1 MKKLFFFVPII
12 FLIFATTLTKN
23 STKKLDKEIFQL
35 KENIRIL
42 DDRYELTL
50 LDYSILTSPKK
61 LMEYQQFYFD
71 DKFIQKK
78 IENLSKIELNYEDYL
93 FHAGTL
99 EKEGK
104 IFSMGG
110 RVLNFVSLS
119 NEFINARENVNK
131 YLNKLNWTGGFY
143 RKDIGYKVINK

>member
-1 MKKLFFFVPII
+1 MLRILDKLMKKLFFFTPII

-35 KENIRIL
+35 RENIRIL

-71 DKFIQKK
+71 DKLVQKK
-78 IENLSKIELNYEDYL
+78 IENLKKIEFLKDKL
-93 FHAGTL
+93 KI
-99 EKEGK
+99 EKMVK
-104 IFSMGG
+104 ID
-110 RVLNFVSLS
+110 
-119 NEFINARENVNK
+119 E
-131 YLNKLNWTGGFY
+131 
-143 RKDIGYKVINK
+143 

>member
-1 MKKLFFFVPII
+1 MKKLFFFTPII

-23 STKKLDKEIFQL
+23 STKKLDKEIFKL

-71 DKFIQKK
+71 EQFVQKK
-78 IENLSKIELNYEDYL
+78 IENLSIIEFLNDKLKID
-93 FHAGTL
+93 
-99 EKEGK
+99 K
-104 IFSMGG
+104 M
-110 RVLNFVSLS
+110 V
-119 NEFINARENVNK
+119 
-131 YLNKLNWTGGFY
+131 
-143 RKDIGYKVINK
+143 KVDE

>member
-1 MKKLFFFVPII
+1 MKKLFFFTPII

-71 DKFIQKK
+71 EKFVKKK
-78 IENLSKIELNYEDYL
+78 IENLSKIEFLKDKL
-93 FHAGTL
+93 KM
-99 EKEGK
+99 EK
-104 IFSMGG
+104 M
-110 RVLNFVSLS
+110 
-119 NEFINARENVNK
+119 VNI
-131 YLNKLNWTGGFY
+131 
-143 RKDIGYKVINK
+143 DE

>member
-1 MKKLFFFVPII
+1 MKKLSFFIPII

-42 DDRYELTL
+42 EDRYELTL

-71 DKFIQKK
+71 DKFVQKK
-78 IENLSKIELNYEDYL
+78 IENLSTIEILNNNLKID
-93 FHAGTL
+93 
-99 EKEGK
+99 KMV
-104 IFSMGG
+104 I
-110 RVLNFVSLS
+110 
-119 NEFINARENVNK
+119 IN
-131 YLNKLNWTGGFY
+131 
-143 RKDIGYKVINK
+143 D

>member
-12 FLIFATTLTKN
+12 FLILATTLTKN

-42 DDRYELTL
+42 EDRYELTL
-50 LDYSILTSPKK
+50 LDYNILTSPKK

-78 IENLSKIELNYEDYL
+78 IENLSKIEFLVD
-93 FHAGTL
+93 
-99 EKEGK
+99 K
-104 IFSMGG
+104 I
-110 RVLNFVSLS
+110 
-119 NEFINARENVNK
+119 K
-131 YLNKLNWTGGFY
+131 
-143 RKDIGYKVINK
+143 INKMVKIDEWIR